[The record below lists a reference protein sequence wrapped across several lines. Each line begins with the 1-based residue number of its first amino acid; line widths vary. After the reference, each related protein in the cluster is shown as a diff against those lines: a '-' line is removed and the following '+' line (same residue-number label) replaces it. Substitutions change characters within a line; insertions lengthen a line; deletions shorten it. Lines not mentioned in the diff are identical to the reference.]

1 MGNPVVHWE
10 LWTDNPD
17 KLSDFYA
24 KAFDWKVQANK
35 KTQYNIVETNAKGG
49 INGGIM
55 KPQRSRPWPGNMS
68 FYIAVDD
75 LAAYSKR
82 ITAAGGKIVSEETPV
97 PGMGSYV
104 LFHDPEGRVMGLWK
118 NAAKGK

>member
-1 MGNPVVHWE
+1 MGRPVIHWE
-10 LWTDNPD
+10 LWTTAPD

-24 KAFDWKVQANK
+24 KTFDWKVHPNK
-35 KTQYNIVETNAKGG
+35 ETKYNIVETGGKGG

-55 KPQRSRPWPGNMS
+55 TPQRKGPWPGNMS
-68 FYIAVDD
+68 FYIEVND
-75 LAAYSKR
+75 LAEYSKR
-82 ITAAGGKIVSEETPV
+82 IVAAGGKIVSEEQQV

-118 NAAKGK
+118 NAPKK

>member
-1 MGNPVVHWE
+1 MGRPVIHWE
-10 LWTDNPD
+10 LWTNNRE

-24 KAFDWKVQANK
+24 KTFNWKVKANDETK
-35 KTQYNIVETNAKGG
+35 YNLVETGAKNG

-55 KPQRSRPWPGNMS
+55 TPQRKGPWPGNMS
-68 FYIAVDD
+68 FYIEVDD

-82 ITAAGGKIVSEETPV
+82 IVAAGGKIVSEEQKV

-118 NAAKGK
+118 IA

>member
-1 MGNPVVHWE
+1 MGRPVVHFE
-10 LWTDNPD
+10 LWTNNPD

-24 KAFDWKVQANK
+24 KTFDWKVNANRETK
-35 KTQYNIVETNAKGG
+35 YNIVETGGKGG

-55 KPQRSRPWPGNMS
+55 TPQRKAPWPGNMS
-68 FYIAVDD
+68 FYIEVDD

-82 ITAAGGKIVSEETPV
+82 IVAAGGKIVAEEQQV

-118 NAAKGK
+118 NAAKAK

>member
-1 MGNPVVHWE
+1 MGRPVIHWE
-10 LWTDNPD
+10 LWTNNPD

-24 KAFDWKVQANK
+24 KTFDWKLHPNK
-35 KTQYNIVETNAKGG
+35 ETKYNIVETGGKGG

-55 KPQRSRPWPGNMS
+55 TPQRKGPWPGNMS
-68 FYIAVDD
+68 FYIEVDD
-75 LAAYSKR
+75 LDAYSKR
-82 ITAAGGKIVSEETPV
+82 IVAAGGKIVAKEQEV

>member
-10 LWTDNPD
+10 LWTTNPD

-24 KAFDWKVQANK
+24 KAFDWKVKANK
-35 KTQYNIVETNAKGG
+35 ETKYNLVETGGKGG

-55 KPQRSRPWPGNMS
+55 TPQRKGPWPGNGS

-75 LAAYSKR
+75 LDAYSKR
-82 ITAAGGKIVSEETPV
+82 IEAAGGKIVAKEQKV

-104 LFHDPEGRVMGLWK
+104 LFTDPEGRVMGLWK
-118 NAAKGK
+118 NL

>member
-10 LWTDNPD
+10 LWTNDRE

-24 KAFDWKVQANK
+24 KTFGWKVKPND
-35 KTQYNIVETNAKGG
+35 KTKYNLVETGGKGG

-55 KPQRSRPWPGNMS
+55 TPQRKAPWPGNMS
-68 FYIAVDD
+68 FYIEVDD
-75 LAAYSKR
+75 LAAYSRR
-82 ITAAGGKIVSEETPV
+82 IEAAGGKIVAKEQQV

-104 LFHDPEGRVMGLWK
+104 LFNDPEGRVMGLWK
-118 NAAKGK
+118 NL